1 MLNRMELKKAAKA
14 ITKSAQVSA
23 YSVALV
29 YLVIRW
35 LLNAADNFMQA
46 SEDTVIYIGGS
57 AIYPYREVFY
67 SHAPFPTAT
76 VVFVSVLVWLLS
88 SVLSAGWVLY
98 HQGVRQGRV
107 MPIST
112 LFEGFAFAGKIILLD
127 LITTLFMTLWSL
139 LFVIPGIIAGYR
151 YRFALYNLCENPE
164 MGVMDAIRLSK
175 QQTQGHKMDLFV
187 LDLSFIGWS
196 LLCALTLG
204 ILSIWISPY
213 IQQTDLGYFEAIK
226 AEKGMGGLF
235 GQDPMDDTFHPDDRF

>member
-107 MPIST
+107 MSIST

-127 LITTLFMTLWSL
+127 LITTLFMALWSL

-235 GQDPMDDTFHPDDRF
+235 GQDPLDDTFHPDDRF

>member
-57 AIYPYREVFY
+57 AIYPYREFFY
-67 SHAPFPTAT
+67 SHAPFPTVT

-112 LFEGFAFAGKIILLD
+112 LFMA
-127 LITTLFMTLWSL
+127 LWSL

-175 QQTQGHKMDLFV
+175 QQTMGHKMDLFV

-235 GQDPMDDTFHPDDRF
+235 GQDPMDDTFRPDDRF